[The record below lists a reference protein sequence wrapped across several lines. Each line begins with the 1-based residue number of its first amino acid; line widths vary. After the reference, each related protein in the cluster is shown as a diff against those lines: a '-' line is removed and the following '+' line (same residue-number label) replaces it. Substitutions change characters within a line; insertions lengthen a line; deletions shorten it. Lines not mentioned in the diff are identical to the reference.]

1 MFRAGKRSFVFV
13 RRTNAVLAA
22 IITACCALVEGAEI
36 HDAAELGDLE
46 RVKAYLSQDPKQV
59 DTTDAKG
66 RTVLDCA
73 ILSGKKELVEFL
85 VEKGATEN
93 IFAAAVCGHV
103 DKVAELLKQDPKLA
117 NARDKGGKTPLHW
130 AAFYGQKKVVEL
142 LLAQKADVN
151 ALDNDGF
158 TPLHWAAEFDRSDV
172 VEVLVNNKADFNIKV
187 AKYGWTPLRLAV
199 IHDHIATADVLMKKG
214 SDPNVKDDE
223 NIPLLLQAV
232 MSGKKDMVELLLAR
246 KADVNA
252 KDSDG

>member
-93 IFAAAVCGHV
+93 IFADGDKAGTIVQSRKCG
-103 DKVAELLKQDPKLA
+103 
-117 NARDKGGKTPLHW
+117 
-130 AAFYGQKKVVEL
+130 
-142 LLAQKADVN
+142 
-151 ALDNDGF
+151 
-158 TPLHWAAEFDRSDV
+158 S
-172 VEVLVNNKADFNIKV
+172 VLSR
-187 AKYGWTPLRLAV
+187 GRC
-199 IHDHIATADVLMKKG
+199 
-214 SDPNVKDDE
+214 
-223 NIPLLLQAV
+223 
-232 MSGKKDMVELLLAR
+232 R
-246 KADVNA
+246 
-252 KDSDG
+252 